1 MPQLTRRLLLI
12 GIIITSLSACTSVL
26 IGNKAQSM
34 LTRALFKSLVGF
46 DPTEV
51 KLLENPIIKNRMQ
64 SLLGDNYD
72 TTIALLNT
80 AQEIQQEGA
89 LFYIA
94 SRYAPAQVQAITD
107 KAAMVWNADTNQM
120 AVMLIQDGKAQ
131 VLSEQI
137 EGAKQKLIPSL
148 PRELQSAYDQAL
160 DAQKALQDSASSLR
174 DNAAN
179 SLTDEAADMLGDAAR
194 EHLKQS
200 SAQ

>member
-1 MPQLTRRLLLI
+1 MPLLARRLLLI
-12 GIIITSLSACTSVL
+12 GLILTSLTACASVL

-51 KLLENPIIKNRMQ
+51 KLLERPIIKDRMVA
-64 SLLGDNYD
+64 LLGDKYEP
-72 TTIALLNT
+72 TMKLLNT

-120 AVMLIQDGKAQ
+120 AVMLIQDGKAEL
-131 VLSEQI
+131 LSEQI
-137 EGAKQKLIPSL
+137 AGAKEMLLPKLPS
-148 PRELQSAYDQAL
+148 ELQSAYDQAKNAE
-160 DAQKALQDSASSLR
+160 AQLKTLR
-174 DNAAN
+174 DNSLDNLLDSGLNKALDETAAP
-179 SLTDEAADMLGDAAR
+179 
-194 EHLKQS
+194 
-200 SAQ
+200 